1 MPRSLPPEPPGAGSV
16 ARVGLESNGG
26 TVVLTVG
33 LRLVVTL
40 AANWTPPRQMAVGS
54 GVTAELQPLRAVSSA
69 GFPAPGV
76 ASATFMAVRPGTAAI
91 FAVTDYPC
99 LARNTGVR
107 AAAAGV
113 HGDGEGTATRRDR
126 RRAAAEAGGILSR
139 TRRMGRGA
147 PPAPAAPPR

>member
-1 MPRSLPPEPPGAGSV
+1 MPRSLPPELPGAGSV

-33 LRLVVTL
+33 RRLVVTL
-40 AANWTPPRQMAVGS
+40 AANWTPPKQMAVGS
-54 GVTAELQPLRAVSSA
+54 SVTAELQPLRVVSSG

-99 LARNTGVR
+99 RHTTPMCAVPQREFMVTVR
-107 AAAAGV
+107 V
-113 HGDGEGTATRRDR
+113 
-126 RRAAAEAGGILSR
+126 L
-139 TRRMGRGA
+139 
-147 PPAPAAPPR
+147 PPAGTGGGPLPKPAAP

>member
-1 MPRSLPPEPPGAGSV
+1 MPQSLPPELPGAGSV

-40 AANWTPPRQMAVGS
+40 AANWTPPKEMASGS
-54 GVTAELQPLRAVSSA
+54 GVTAELQPLRAVSSV

-99 LARNTGVR
+99 LHTTPKCALPQQEFKVTVR
-107 AAAAGV
+107 VLPPAG
-113 HGDGEGTATRRDR
+113 T
-126 RRAAAEAGGILSR
+126 
-139 TRRMGRGA
+139 GRG
-147 PPAPAAPPR
+147 PLPKPAAS